1 MKKVLFVVLA
11 AFGGGIVALASFR
24 AFDNA
29 NHRTSLEPGRTLPVQ
44 QTSYASGGGITG
56 PDFVD
61 AAAKSVHAVVHIK
74 TEYQQKST
82 TYDNFFNNFF
92 GYDNRGARPYVATGS
107 GVILTKDGYIVTNNH
122 VVQDA
127 DYIEVTLNDKRSF
140 EAKIIGTDP
149 STDIALIKV
158 TGNELPFVTFA
169 NSDNVKVGE
178 WVLAVGNPFNL
189 TSTVTA
195 GIVSAKARNINILG
209 KENSIESFIQTDAVV
224 NPGNSGGA
232 LVNVSGDLIGINA
245 AIASNTGSYAGYSFA
260 IPSNIAKKVVE
271 DLMQYGNV
279 QRGYIGVTPADITAD
294 FAREQ
299 GLDVTR
305 GVYVYGVS
313 ENGSANQAGI
323 KKGDIITNINSQS
336 VNSVSEMLEAIGQ
349 HRPGETINVTY
360 SRDGKD
366 RNVSLLLK
374 NKEGTTSI
382 VTKETVDVG
391 DLLGASF
398 IELNKDEKSW
408 LRLDGGIKV
417 KALKEGLLANAGIRE
432 NFIITSIDKKIVKN
446 QKDIEE
452 VLTDKKGGVLVEG
465 IYPNRMRAWYLVV
478 LK

>member
-11 AFGGGIVALASFR
+11 AIGGGIVTLASFKAIESR
-24 AFDNA
+24 
-29 NHRTSLEPGRTLPVQ
+29 NHKLLPDPERSLPVQ
-44 QTSYASGGGITG
+44 QTSYPSGGGITG

-74 TEYQQKST
+74 TEYQQKTS

-127 DYIEVTLNDKRSF
+127 DYVEITLNDKRSF
-140 EAKIIGTDP
+140 EAKIVGTDP

-158 TGNELPFVTFA
+158 SADDLPYLTFA

-209 KENSIESFIQTDAVV
+209 KENAIESFIQTDAVV

-232 LVNVSGDLIGINA
+232 LVNTTGDLIGINA

-305 GVYVYGVS
+305 GVYVYGVA

-323 KKGDIITNINSQS
+323 KKGDIITTINDQP
-336 VNSVSEMLEAIGQ
+336 VNSVSEMLEVIGQ
-349 HRPGETINVTY
+349 HRPGETVNVTY

-366 RNVSLLLK
+366 RNVSLQLR
-374 NKEGTTSI
+374 NKEGTTGIVAKESI
-382 VTKETVDVG
+382 NVNE
-391 DLLGASF
+391 LLGASF
-398 IELNKDEKSW
+398 VDLNKEEKSW
-408 LRLDGGIKV
+408 LRLDGGVKV
-417 KALKEGLLANAGIRE
+417 KALKEGLLATAGIRE
-432 NFIITSIDKKIVKN
+432 NFIITAVDKRFVKS

-452 VLTDKKGGVLVEG
+452 ILTDKKGGVLVEG